1 MADWNAQLYETFK
14 NERTLPARDLAAAV
28 GQEPVTRALDVGCGT
43 GTSTA
48 VLRVRFPEATLFGVD
63 QSDAMLQKARFT
75 CPGVTFRQ
83 MDISGDLSCLP
94 TGYDL
99 IFSNACLQWVPDHPA
114 LLPKLMALLRKGG
127 VLAVQIPQQ
136 RKHPVHRLI
145 RQLAASDKW
154 AGHFSH
160 QRAFYGLPEEDYYR
174 LLSSLS
180 TDFRLWETT
189 YFHVMP
195 SHQSIVE
202 WYKGTGLRP
211 YLAQLSEDESLAFQ
225 HELLQAI
232 EREFPLQPD
241 GHILFPFPRLF
252 FTARKS

>member
-1 MADWNAQLYETFK
+1 
-14 NERTLPARDLAAAV
+14 
-28 GQEPVTRALDVGCGT
+28 
-43 GTSTA
+43 
-48 VLRVRFPEATLFGVD
+48 
-63 QSDAMLQKARFT
+63 MLQKARFT
-75 CPGVTFRQ
+75 CPGVTFWQ
-83 MDISGDLSCLP
+83 LDISGDLSSLP
-94 TGYDL
+94 TGLDL
-99 IFSNACLQWVPDHPA
+99 VFSNACLQWVPDHPV

-180 TDFRLWETT
+180 TDFPFVETT

-211 YLAQLSEDESLAFQ
+211 L
-225 HELLQAI
+225 
-232 EREFPLQPD
+232 
-241 GHILFPFPRLF
+241 PRAALRR
-252 FTARKS
+252 RKPGVST

>member
-28 GQEPVTRALDVGCGT
+28 AEEPVTQALDVGCGT

-48 VLRVRFPEATLFGVD
+48 VLRAHFPEATLLGVD
-63 QSDAMLQKARFT
+63 QSDTMLQKARIT

-136 RKHPVHRLI
+136 RKHPVHKFM
-145 RQLAASDKW
+145 RQIAASDKW
-154 AGHFSH
+154 AGHFAH
-160 QRAFYGLPEEDYYR
+160 LPTFYGLPEEEYYR
-174 LLSSLS
+174 LLSTLS

-195 SHQSIVE
+195 SHQRLVD
-202 WYKGTGLRP
+202 WYKSTGLRP
-211 YLAQLSEDESLAFQ
+211 YLAQLSEDEGLDFQ
-225 HELLQAI
+225 QDLLRAI
-232 EREFPLQPD
+232 ETAFPPQPD
-241 GHILFPFPRLF
+241 GCILFPFPRLF